1 MILTDNESIQNENKQ
16 NGNDNT
22 KIGNKNKQNV
32 KDN

>member
-1 MILTDNESIQNENKQ
+1 MILTDNENIQNENKQ

-22 KIGNKNKQNV
+22 KIGNENKQNI